1 MTRRCRREKRARGRS
16 RCAELLA
23 ASSVQRS
30 MHTEAKLGGSCL
42 MFRVDQGEA
51 DVGTCH
57 HTVEI
62 LKNNILFKKFIMRY
76 RGYSVN

>member
-51 DVGTCH
+51 DVGTSS
-57 HTVEI
+57 
-62 LKNNILFKKFIMRY
+62 NGRNIKK
-76 RGYSVN
+76 